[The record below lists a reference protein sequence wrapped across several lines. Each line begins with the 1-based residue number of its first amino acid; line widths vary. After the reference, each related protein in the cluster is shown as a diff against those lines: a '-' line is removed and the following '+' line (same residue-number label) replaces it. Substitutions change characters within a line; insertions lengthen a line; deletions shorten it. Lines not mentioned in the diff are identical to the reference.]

1 MRHIKLFE
9 SFEQSQIDEFIDIIK
24 NKILDLTDIG
34 FKVRVDPF
42 AYGDKNSEP
51 LLENMIR
58 VIIDKS
64 DSMYT
69 NFQFKKC
76 SYVVSDILL
85 TNMDMNLYKKVHVII
100 QPDWREN
107 HQSERLSWVFVQG
120 EQEAKWSYENKSL
133 KGFDPLNLPI
143 TRIEIYFE

>member
-1 MRHIKLFE
+1 
-9 SFEQSQIDEFIDIIK
+9 
-24 NKILDLTDIG
+24 
-34 FKVRVDPF
+34 
-42 AYGDKNSEP
+42 
-51 LLENMIR
+51 
-58 VIIDKS
+58 
-64 DSMYT
+64 
-69 NFQFKKC
+69 
-76 SYVVSDILL
+76 
-85 TNMDMNLYKKVHVII
+85 MDMNLYKKVHVII

>member
-1 MRHIKLFE
+1 MRHIKIFE

-34 FKVRVDPF
+34 FKVRVE
-42 AYGDKNSEP
+42 DKNSEH
-51 LLENMIR
+51 MIR
-58 VIIDKS
+58 VTIDKS
-64 DSMYT
+64 DSMDT
-69 NFQFKKC
+69 NFRFKKC

-85 TNMDMNLYKKVHVII
+85 TNIDMNLYKKVHVII

-107 HQSERLSWVFVQG
+107 HQSERLSWIFIQG
-120 EQEAKWSYENKSL
+120 EQEAKWGYENKSL
-133 KGFDPLNLPI
+133 KGFDPLNLSI